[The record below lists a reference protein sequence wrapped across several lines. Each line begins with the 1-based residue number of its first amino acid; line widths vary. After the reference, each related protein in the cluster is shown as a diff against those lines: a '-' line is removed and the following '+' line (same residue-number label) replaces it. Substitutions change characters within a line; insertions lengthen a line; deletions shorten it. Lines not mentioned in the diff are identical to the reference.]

1 MYSRANSLIGYI
13 GGGESGG
20 LSLKERIQR
29 KLQTNAN
36 VLREWILLWFYID
49 DGAAEV
55 GLSC

>member
-13 GGGESGG
+13 GGGRVGG

-36 VLREWILLWFYID
+36 VLREFLLWFYID